1 MCGSVVFLV
10 AMVASVGA
18 SRGSLMEDTKEVAY
32 RALAYDLEVLLQ
44 QHLNNWKFLTETS
57 STIDMGEVFDKKR
70 FLNPKNVQN
79 TSRKANDAKWLNRDP
94 IQVKCDKIFCSEV
107 KMDNIK
113 AKQGKDEDD
122 SKIPERKNPY
132 FLQKEIQAPPSH
144 NRNGTADADGT
155 LAIQENKEEVE
166 EKDERSPHG
175 HERKQRNIPVMYMP
189 GKKTKRKCVAAG
201 GIMSGHNAF
210 SFLSF
215 VTGVLSL
222 VLNVNN
228 NINNNNDNNNLN
240 DNNAISNNN
249 VDANANT
256 QNANQIV
263 VFPPGRK
270 RRSLSDWRILQL
282 LGHRPGKREEDDV
295 DFKQRATQC
304 SKELNHHVTD
314 AMTASLRLLAAS
326 TIENLANSL
335 SKSQELAFDDSW
347 RILSREIQQV
357 RARGGSGALL
367 ASAVRAISRG

>member
-10 AMVASVGA
+10 AMLASVGA
-18 SRGSLMEDTKEVAY
+18 SRGSLLEDAKEVAY
-32 RALAYDLEVLLQ
+32 HALAYDLEVILQ

-57 STIDMGEVFDKKR
+57 SSIDMGEVFDKKR

-79 TSRKANDAKWLNRDP
+79 TSRKAKDAKWSNRD
-94 IQVKCDKIFCSEV
+94 QVKCDKIFCSEV
-107 KMDNIK
+107 EANNTKPK
-113 AKQGKDEDD
+113 HGRDEDD
-122 SKIPERKNPY
+122 SKIQERKNP
-132 FLQKEIQAPPSH
+132 FFFREEIQAPPGH
-144 NRNGTADADGT
+144 NRNGTADGT
-155 LAIQENKEEVE
+155 LEIQENEEEEVE
-166 EKDERSPHG
+166 EKDERSLHG

-189 GKKTKRKCVAAG
+189 GKKTERKCVAAG

-282 LGHRPGKREEDDV
+282 IGHRPGSAREDDV
-295 DFKQRATQC
+295 DFKQHATQC
-304 SKELNHHVTD
+304 NKELNHHVTD
-314 AMTASLRLLAAS
+314 AMTASLRLVAAS
-326 TIENLANSL
+326 TIEDLANSL
-335 SKSQELAFDDSW
+335 SKSQEIAFDDSW

-357 RARGGSGALL
+357 RAGGGSGALL
-367 ASAVRAISRG
+367 ASAVRAISRR